1 MKFSYS
7 SDFHIRWAKNFQMG
21 FKLKFNLALN
31 TNNPEV
37 NSQCNRVLFN
47 SSQELCNIVLKST
60 EEKVKHL
67 QRELY
72 ICRVNLF
79 NQFNYFFAHL
89 IWKSLEYEN
98 FILHND
104 LKAIEKKKMRKT
116 IRLPAS
122 PDHGN
127 TSNTTQRKHIRR
139 YNKDRRIQRKR
150 EQFHAKHR
158 STPFAVDDNK
168 LQHLNPVNL
177 SEHVLSEDQ
186 TKLLRK
192 GPSFCPAPQDINWQ
206 EVHDDLEAFEARLR
220 TAVFF
225 MEKDPE
231 EPASDEQSQNHLP
244 PIPGKKGWKPPIS
257 KLPELELF
265 LSSIRKDI
273 LNPCNIRNF
282 RDNLSKG
289 ERSAL
294 SELRN
299 SDATIRIQDKGS
311 RFVLINSTEYN
322 DKMLG
327 QLNNQLHYK
336 VLKSDPTTKHLGL
349 VEQWCSKWLQRG
361 EISPEI
367 ASWIVNRKAKP
378 GVAFGNIKT
387 HKKDNPLR
395 LITSCCGTAIENLS
409 AFTEF
414 YLQPLARKQPSFVKD
429 TTDLLNRIQKL
440 NEQGPFP
447 VGTLLVSWDVVSMF
461 PNIDNELGLGAVRSA
476 LDTSEQ
482 LLPSTNSILEA
493 VEICLKSNH
502 SVFNEKFYLQ
512 IHGTAMGPKN
522 ACSYADIA
530 MGEIDHKAKH
540 CGPIKPSQWWR
551 YRDDIFDLWQ
561 QGLAALNSFTEYINS
576 LYPTIKFELVYS
588 ESKLSV
594 LDVSL
599 HLVDGFIQTDVYS
612 KPTDSHLYL
621 SPSSAHPKHVF
632 KAIPFGVAS
641 RLRRNCSEDN
651 FLAKRLEEYKGYLI
665 DQGYPAELVSREFS
679 RAVSIPR
686 NDLLKAKVK
695 NSKKIFPFVLT
706 YNPNLPSIN
715 GLIKK
720 HFHLLLSCPKLR
732 ELFPPNSII
741 SSFRRPKNL
750 KEILAPSKCRKSSS
764 QSTAIP
770 TAGCFTCDKTR
781 CDLCKNFLVNSQ
793 TFSSA
798 QTGKTYFVR
807 QKLSCNSSN
816 VIYLVH
822 CKKCNLQYVGS
833 TTTEFKVRFRNHK
846 SSMKTNKKT
855 CEVAIHFN
863 RTPHVLSDFTF
874 QCIDQIQTDTS
885 ENTEKL
891 LITKEAYWSAQ
902 LFSLSPFGLNKRQE
916 FHSKNRIHYT

>member
-1 MKFSYS
+1 MFNTIPIVSRLSKTWNKLTRYQHHLTFL
-7 SDFHIRWAKNFQMG
+7 KNCRKQNVIPKGFQ
-21 FKLKFNLALN
+21 LKFNLALN
-31 TNNPEV
+31 TNNSEV
-37 NSQCNRVLFN
+37 NLHCSRVLFN

-67 QRELY
+67 QRELN

-79 NQFNYFFAHL
+79 SQFHYFFANR

-104 LKAIEKKKMRKT
+104 LKATEKRKMRKT
-116 IRLPAS
+116 IQLPVSLDHDNAS
-122 PDHGN
+122 N
-127 TSNTTQRKHIRR
+127 MTQRKRFRR
-139 YNKDRRIQRKR
+139 YKSRRIQRKK
-150 EQFHAKHR
+150 EQFRAKHR
-158 STPFAVDDNK
+158 PRSIAVDDNK
-168 LQHLNPVNL
+168 LQHLNPINL
-177 SEHVLSEDQ
+177 SEHVLSKDQ

-192 GPSFCPAPQDINWQ
+192 GPSYCPAPRDINWQ

-225 MEKDPE
+225 LEKDPE
-231 EPASDEQSQNHLP
+231 EPASTDKQSQNHLP
-244 PIPGKKGWKPPIS
+244 PIPGKKSWKPPIS
-257 KLPELELF
+257 KFPELELF
-265 LSSIRKDI
+265 LSNIRQDI
-273 LNPCNIRNF
+273 INPRNIRNS

-294 SELRN
+294 RELKN
-299 SDATIRIQDKGS
+299 SDVTIRIQDKGS
-311 RFVLINSTEYN
+311 RFALIDSKEYN
-322 DKMLG
+322 NKMFG
-327 QLNNQLHYK
+327 QLNNPLHYK
-336 VLKSDPTTKHLGL
+336 VLRLDPTSKHLGL
-349 VEQWCSKWLQRG
+349 VEQWCSKWLQRS

-414 YLQPLARKQPSFVKD
+414 YLQPLARKQPSFIKD

-447 VGTLLVSWDVVSMF
+447 EGTLLVSWDVVSMF
-461 PNIDNELGLGAVRSA
+461 PNIDNELGLGAVSRA
-476 LDTSEQ
+476 LDTREQ
-482 LLPSTNSILEA
+482 LLPSTDCILEA

-502 SVFNEKFYLQ
+502 SLFNEKFYLQ
-512 IHGTAMGPKN
+512 VHGTAMGPKN

-551 YRDDIFDLWQ
+551 YRDDIFDLWR

-588 ESKLSV
+588 ESKLNV
-594 LDVSL
+594 LDVTL

-621 SPSSAHPKHVF
+621 PPSSAHPKHVF

-641 RLRRNCSEDN
+641 RLRRNCSEDS
-651 FLAKRLEEYKGYLI
+651 FLDKRLEEYKGYLV

-679 RAVSIPR
+679 RAASIPR
-686 NDLLKAKVK
+686 KDLLQAKVRD
-695 NSKKIFPFVLT
+695 SKKIFPFVLT
-706 YNPNLPSIN
+706 YNPNLPPIN

-720 HFHLLLSCPKLR
+720 HFHLLLSSPKLK

-741 SSFRRPKNL
+741 SSFRWSKNL
-750 KEILAPSKCRKSSS
+750 KEILAPSKCRKGSLETVAVPS
-764 QSTAIP
+764 
-770 TAGCFTCDKTR
+770 AGCFACDKTR

-798 QTGKTYFVR
+798 QTGKT
-807 QKLSCNSSN
+807 
-816 VIYLVH
+816 
-822 CKKCNLQYVGS
+822 
-833 TTTEFKVRFRNHK
+833 
-846 SSMKTNKKT
+846 
-855 CEVAIHFN
+855 
-863 RTPHVLSDFTF
+863 
-874 QCIDQIQTDTS
+874 
-885 ENTEKL
+885 
-891 LITKEAYWSAQ
+891 
-902 LFSLSPFGLNKRQE
+902 
-916 FHSKNRIHYT
+916 